1 MSDQRPAP
9 LTPPDCDLTDFK
21 FMPLDVQRL
30 RDSDLTAEQTPEQN
44 WAAVLL
50 WAASWHQVPAASLP
64 NNDQTIAKWA
74 GYVARG
80 KVDKQWEIVRDGALR
95 GFILCTDERLYHAVV
110 AEKAR
115 EAWQS
120 KLEQRWKTECAR
132 IKKHNERHKT
142 EVHLPSFEEWTSCGR
157 PTGHPLP
164 VPSDKKPV
172 SRRQPRDNGSKGQ
185 GEGQGQGQGQGD
197 SVGKNPSGSSVA
209 AAAPAATTG
218 KRSHKAKQTLD
229 QQVEVELGQPGQVSP
244 TLMRYCPP
252 NFRVTRELVQW
263 AAQECPL
270 LTYPDDLKRETEA
283 FRNWRFVP
291 GRERWEATWKQ
302 WMQNAADK
310 RARNA
315 RPAGAGTAYRNERD
329 ARVANGA
336 PGLAAPAVRKPG
348 EPLTFVEDVTDDE
361 PRQPRIAQG

>member
-1 MSDQRPAP
+1 MPDNQRPQP

-80 KVDKQWEIVRDGALR
+80 KVDKQWEIVREGAMR

-132 IKKHNERHKT
+132 IKKHNERHKA
-142 EVHLPSFEEWTSCGR
+142 EVSVPTFDEWTTCGR
-157 PTGHPLP
+157 PTGQPLP

-185 GEGQGQGQGQGD
+185 GEGQGQGQGD
-197 SVGKNPSGSSVA
+197 SEGKNPSGSTATAAPPPATRKSHPKDVSAVA
-209 AAAPAATTG
+209 ATLGVP
-218 KRSHKAKQTLD
+218 RQLLEDWLIVRKAKNVGAVTGTVIEEIAREAQKAGLSIE
-229 QQVEVELGQPGQVSP
+229 EVLRVCCARGWAG
-244 TLMRYCPP
+244 
-252 NFRVTRELVQW
+252 FRASWPREGSD
-263 AAQECPL
+263 A
-270 LTYPDDLKRETEA
+270 
-283 FRNWRFVP
+283 VP
-291 GRERWEATWKQ
+291 R
-302 WMQNAADK
+302 
-310 RARNA
+310 
-315 RPAGAGTAYRNERD
+315 GTTYRNERD